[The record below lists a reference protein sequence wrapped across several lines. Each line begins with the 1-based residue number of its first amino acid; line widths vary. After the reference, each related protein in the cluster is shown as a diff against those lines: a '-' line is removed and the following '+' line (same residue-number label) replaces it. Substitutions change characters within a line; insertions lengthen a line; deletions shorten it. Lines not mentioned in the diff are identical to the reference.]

1 MSLHEESPT
10 QGRRPRG
17 GRRGACRSR
26 GPPALATATSWGT
39 GRGQRLPQSLQRLWS
54 QTSGLLSCERVGF
67 CCSKPPNSGR
77 DSWDRVGQHQDPAAG
92 GRRPAPHIGVERSQ
106 TGGPPRKGDC
116 WLWSHSAGRPLGPIR
131 RPGRGSW
138 GRPREVGSPCVPG
151 SGYPLHMALGPDGAR
166 RGQRCFSG
174 SPPAPA
180 THLHPHTHRGHVVRW
195 PRARGL
201 ALETPST
208 V

>member
-26 GPPALATATSWGT
+26 GPPALVPDTSWGT

-54 QTSGLLSCERVGF
+54 QTSSLLSCERVG
-67 CCSKPPNSGR
+67 SVARSPRLRAGL
-77 DSWDRVGQHQDPAAG
+77 VGWCRSAPGPCRG

-116 WLWSHSAGRPLGPIR
+116 WLWSHPAGRPLGPIR
-131 RPGRGSW
+131 RPGRGSR
-138 GRPREVGSPCVPG
+138 GRQREVEGPCVPG
-151 SGYPLHMALGPDGAR
+151 SGCPLHMALGLDGAR
-166 RGQRCFSG
+166 RGQRCLSG

-180 THLHPHTHRGHVVRW
+180 THLHPHARRDHVAGW
-195 PRARGL
+195 PRARGS
-201 ALETPST
+201 ALKTTST
-208 V
+208 M